1 MRGRRLRAWWLA
13 AWLLVSPGLLKRD
26 QRREAAGARG
36 QLGSVASVRMQLPF
50 LLLGCSVRERTPLL
64 LLHKNLTMLSS
75 SSLCPLLPTLS
86 APWRRQTAARAKQ
99 TRLIGTQTPLIK
111 CWLCLGCFVIIRAVF
126 INRGSHSNFL
136 ADSCHSL
143 RRLRECQR
151 IAFFWDV
158 LHMAM
163 MLVDASRLPAQFGGD
178 ALSSK

>member
-1 MRGRRLRAWWLA
+1 MAEGYA
-13 AWLLVSPGLLKRD
+13 PG
-26 QRREAAGARG
+26 G
-36 QLGSVASVRMQLPF
+36 
-50 LLLGCSVRERTPLL
+50 LLLGCLFPLASSSATSAVRQLAREVSSVLWLPCVCNCRSCCLAAPCASARPSSSYN
-64 LLHKNLTMLSS
+64 KNLTMLSS

-151 IAFFWDV
+151 ITPFV
-158 LHMAM
+158 
-163 MLVDASRLPAQFGGD
+163 VGVFGRF
-178 ALSSK
+178 ATVFYR

>member
-1 MRGRRLRAWWLA
+1 
-13 AWLLVSPGLLKRD
+13 
-26 QRREAAGARG
+26 
-36 QLGSVASVRMQLPF
+36 
-50 LLLGCSVRERTPLL
+50 
-64 LLHKNLTMLSS
+64 MLSS

-151 IAFFWDV
+151 SGPP
-158 LHMAM
+158 L
-163 MLVDASRLPAQFGGD
+163 ASSRTQR
-178 ALSSK
+178 

>member
-1 MRGRRLRAWWLA
+1 
-13 AWLLVSPGLLKRD
+13 
-26 QRREAAGARG
+26 
-36 QLGSVASVRMQLPF
+36 
-50 LLLGCSVRERTPLL
+50 
-64 LLHKNLTMLSS
+64 MLSS

-111 CWLCLGCFVIIRAVF
+111 CWLCLGCFIIIRAVF

-151 IAFFWDV
+151 ITLFV
-158 LHMAM
+158 
-163 MLVDASRLPAQFGGD
+163 VGVFGRFATVFYG
-178 ALSSK
+178 

>member
-1 MRGRRLRAWWLA
+1 
-13 AWLLVSPGLLKRD
+13 
-26 QRREAAGARG
+26 
-36 QLGSVASVRMQLPF
+36 
-50 LLLGCSVRERTPLL
+50 
-64 LLHKNLTMLSS
+64 MLSS

-151 IAFFWDV
+151 ITPFGMRWRADRPRCVPYGTVVLTYLVVGDRLESSVAADV
-158 LHMAM
+158 
-163 MLVDASRLPAQFGGD
+163 RQ
-178 ALSSK
+178 

>member
-1 MRGRRLRAWWLA
+1 MLGLGETLDLRRGLLRAVISLRS
-13 AWLLVSPGLLKRD
+13 LEDYYRPIVF
-26 QRREAAGARG
+26 
-36 QLGSVASVRMQLPF
+36 SVA

-151 IAFFWDV
+151 ITPFV
-158 LHMAM
+158 
-163 MLVDASRLPAQFGGD
+163 VGVFGRFATVFYG
-178 ALSSK
+178 